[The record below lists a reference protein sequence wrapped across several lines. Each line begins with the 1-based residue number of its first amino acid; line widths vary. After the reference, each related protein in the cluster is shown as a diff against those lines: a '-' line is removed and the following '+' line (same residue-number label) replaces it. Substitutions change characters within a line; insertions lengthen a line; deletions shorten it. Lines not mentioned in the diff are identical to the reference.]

1 MRRGRPV
8 FFMAIDSK
16 APIASCREMAGDAD
30 PSAVSSPFG
39 FRFDYT
45 PPPGGYAWWYIDGV
59 SDDGKNAL
67 VIIIFVG
74 SVFSPY
80 YAWKKWADPSDHCAI
95 NVALYGSPQR
105 WSMTE
110 RRRQD
115 TRRTQTTY
123 ETGNSQVR
131 LVDGGLEI
139 DFDEIGAPFPRRVRG
154 QVRVDLP
161 YLNAKPFQ
169 LDPKGQHFWSPA
181 CTHARVSVDFDRPG
195 LSWQG
200 HGYVDANY
208 GLEPVTKGFD
218 YWDWSRV
225 PMADGRT
232 LIRYVTDP
240 VNAAQRDLHIAI
252 APDGTIQPA
261 ASTQSASL
269 PATSIWRISR
279 RAGSL
284 DNRPPHVVQTLE
296 DTPFYSRSIIDY
308 ASGTAGYATHET
320 LSCKRLRSPIVRT
333 LLPFRM
339 PRLSR

>member
-1 MRRGRPV
+1 
-8 FFMAIDSK
+8 MASIQ
-16 APIASCREMAGDAD
+16 D
-30 PSAVSSPFG
+30 PSCSSSRSAVDLAEPKGPNSPFG

-45 PPPGGYAWWYIDGV
+45 PPPGGYSWWYIDGV
-59 SDDGKNAL
+59 SDDSKNAL

-95 NVALYGSPQR
+95 NVALYGPPQR

-115 TRRTQTTY
+115 TKRTSTTY
-123 ETGNSQVR
+123 HTGNSQVR
-131 LVDGGLEI
+131 LVEGGLEI
-139 DFDEIGAPFPRRVRG
+139 DFDELGAPFPRRVRG
-154 QVRVDLP
+154 KVRVDMP
-161 YLNAKPFQ
+161 YLNSRPFQ
-169 LDPKGQHFWSPA
+169 LDHAARHFWSPA
-181 CTHARVSVDFDRPG
+181 CTHARIAVEFDRPG

-200 HGYVDANY
+200 HGYVDSNY

-218 YWDWSRV
+218 YWDWSRM
-225 PMADGRT
+225 PLEDGET

-240 VNAAQRDLHIAI
+240 VGSAQRDLHIRI
-252 APDGTIQPA
+252 SPDGGIAQ
-261 ASTQSASL
+261 ASRTEATEL
-269 PATSIWRISR
+269 PKTTIWRIGR
-279 RAGSL
+279 RAGAI
-284 DNRPPHVVQTLE
+284 DHAAPHIVQTLE

-308 ASGTAGYATHET
+308 PYGTAGYATHET

-339 PRLSR
+339 PRLAL

>member
-1 MRRGRPV
+1 MLKKTSEPHTPRQPE
-8 FFMAIDSK
+8 ALTTLSD
-16 APIASCREMAGDAD
+16 APET
-30 PSAVSSPFG
+30 PFD

-59 SDDGKNAL
+59 SADGKNAL

-80 YAWKKWADPSDHCAI
+80 YAWKNWADPGDHCAI
-95 NVALYGSPQR
+95 NMALYGPPQR

-115 TRRTQTTY
+115 TRRTATRY
-123 ETGNSQVR
+123 ETGNSRVQ
-131 LVDGGLEI
+131 LVDGGLEV

-154 QVRVDLP
+154 RVRVDLP
-161 YLNAKPFQ
+161 YLNKESFQ
-169 LDPKGQHFWSPA
+169 LDTRAHHFWSPA
-181 CTHARVSVDFDRPG
+181 CSHAKISVDFERPG

-200 HGYVDANY
+200 HGYVDSNF

-218 YWDWSRV
+218 YWDWSRT
-225 PMADGRT
+225 PLDNGET

-240 VNAAQRDLHIAI
+240 VGSTQRDLHIKIGEDGSIRPAI
-252 APDGTIQPA
+252 Q
-261 ASTQSASL
+261 TQSVDL

-279 RAGSL
+279 RAGAMEQAA
-284 DNRPPHVVQTLE
+284 PKIVQTLE

-308 ASGTAGYATHET
+308 AQGTSGLATHET
-320 LSCKRLRSPIVRT
+320 LSCRRLRSPIVRT

-339 PRLSR
+339 PRLSV